1 MTVLRCFYE
10 GLIKAL
16 KIQFNISETKLTY
29 VLATDLIREL
39 KPMMP
44 IKKLFGNKYWEI
56 ILSVTIFVIVD
67 SGILGL
73 NFYITTQLDY
83 DAHAIGIANRQKT
96 LSEEMLKAL
105 YAVHLD
111 VKTPD
116 ANYMKTIDS
125 LEAPFKQFD
134 ETLDSMIYGGK
145 LIGSGQQGDNLFSQT
160 DYLEINKHELLKLEE
175 LWKSHR
181 LLLMPIVH
189 AYFNDY
195 TRSDIEERTQK
206 AIDFSKA
213 NQTEISSLLSAL
225 SNNIETT
232 TRNKVQTI
240 RKIQAA
246 GIVLAV
252 ANFVIIL
259 FHFIRKLSRSDKAAE
274 KAEHEIREILG
285 SVSNGLFLLDKQ
297 LAIGDQHSASLKD
310 ILPADNFSGRNF
322 IDVMRPY
329 VTEKTLGTVKEYV
342 ELLFTSHVE
351 ESLIQD
357 LNPLQEVT
365 IHIDSKGGAFDMR
378 HLQFMFRRSWDRMN
392 LNHVLVS
399 ITDVTEAVQLR
410 DALKKSEQKS
420 EADMAMLTAI
430 LHLDPDT
437 LDGFIRTSKETLDQ
451 INQVFRHPGRNP
463 KILAEKLGKIQ
474 KLAHKLKGDCSM
486 IDLRFL
492 LDRVHNFEE
501 RLVKLQDKET
511 LGGDDFVGPAVELE
525 KLMRDLS
532 AIQGL
537 TSRIGKFSAISQSS
551 NDALENQNIWSAQL
565 RAMANTIARDE
576 GKKVELLW
584 IGQPIEDLP
593 SHIKTSVQDTI
604 VQCTRNAICHGIET
618 PDERQAIGKAEIG
631 LVQVILQQEKD
642 CIKVGI
648 RDDGAGIDL
657 KKIRTKALE
666 KKIMSAEKLDE
677 LDSNKLI
684 SMIFHP
690 NFSTAGNGLHA
701 GRGIGMS
708 LVRDILQK
716 NKAAVSIKQRANGHT
731 EFFFRFPTMEIK
743 KSATVS
749 LNNDLFS
756 REAI

>member
-1 MTVLRCFYE
+1 M
-10 GLIKAL
+10 IKTLQA
-16 KIQFNISETKLTY
+16 QFNINETNLTY
-29 VLATDLIREL
+29 VLATVNSRA
-39 KPMMP
+39 KFMP
-44 IKKLFGNKYWEI
+44 SIKKLFGNKYREI
-56 ILSVTIFVIVD
+56 ILSVTLFVIVD

-73 NFYITTQLDY
+73 NFYITTQLDH
-83 DAHAIGIANRQKT
+83 DAHAIGIANRQKS
-96 LSEEMLKAL
+96 LSEEILKAL

-116 ANYMKTIDS
+116 ANYMQTIDS

-134 ETLDSMIYGGK
+134 ETLDSMIYGGD
-145 LIGSGQQGDNLFSQT
+145 LIGSGQQGDNLFSQKN
-160 DYLEINKHELLKLEE
+160 YLEINKRELVKLEE
-175 LWKSHR
+175 LWKSQR

-195 TRSDIEERTQK
+195 TRSDIEERTKK
-206 AIDFSKA
+206 AIDYSKK
-213 NQTEISSLLSAL
+213 NQTEMSSLLSAL
-225 SNNIETT
+225 SSNIETT

-252 ANFVIIL
+252 LNFIVIL
-259 FHFIRKLSRSDKAAE
+259 FHFIRKLSQSDKAAE

-297 LAIGDQHSASLKD
+297 LIIGDQHSASLKE
-310 ILPADNFSGRNF
+310 ILPADNFSGRHF
-322 IDVMRPY
+322 VDVMRPY
-329 VTEKTLGTVKEYV
+329 VTEKTLSTVKEYV

-365 IHIDSKGGAFDMR
+365 IHIDSKGGTFDMR
-378 HLQFMFRRSWDRMN
+378 HLQFMFRRSWDKME
-392 LNHVLVS
+392 LNHILVS
-399 ITDVTEAVQLR
+399 ITNVTEAVQLR

-420 EADMAMLTAI
+420 EQDMAMLTAI
-430 LHLDPDT
+430 LHLNPGT
-437 LDGFIRTSKETLDQ
+437 LDDFIRTSKETLDQ

-463 KILAEKLGKIQ
+463 KILAEKLEKIQ
-474 KLAHKLKGDCSM
+474 RLAHKLKGDCSM

-492 LDRVHNFEE
+492 LERVHNFEE
-501 RLVKLQDKET
+501 RLKKLQGKEY

-532 AIQGL
+532 AVQGL
-537 TSRIGKFSAISQSS
+537 TERIGKFSTISQPA
-551 NDALENQNIWSAQL
+551 NDNFENKNIWTEQL
-565 RAMANTIARDE
+565 RTMANTIADDE
-576 GKKVELLW
+576 GKKIELLW
-584 IGQPIEDLP
+584 SGQPTEELP
-593 SHIKTSVQDTI
+593 LHIRTSVQDII
-604 VQCTRNAICHGIET
+604 VQCTRNAVCHGIEK
-618 PDERQAIGKAEIG
+618 PHERQALGKAEVG
-631 LVQVILQQEKD
+631 MVQVILQQEKD

-666 KKIMSAEKLDE
+666 KKIMSAEKLDD

-708 LVRDILQK
+708 LVRDILQQH
-716 NKAAVSIKQRANGHT
+716 KAAASIKQRANGHT
-731 EFFFRFPTMEIK
+731 EFLFRFPIIENDRLAPIG
-743 KSATVS
+743 
-749 LNNDLFS
+749 LNNNIFS
-756 REAI
+756 GEAI